1 MMCGAHPATAMPTQN
16 TAGECMTAEFQAA
29 HASGENWAAV
39 ASELADQLQKQ
50 PLSERALAF
59 LYVTESLAGDLGSIL
74 TFLRSRLS
82 LEHWVGTVGIGV
94 CGSGRAYFGVPAA
107 SVMIAPIDP
116 DDFHIFEPLKTD
128 ADLDNPQLQAAIDRL
143 QPIFGLVHG
152 DPGAPES
159 LATLSELARLGSTYL
174 VGGIASGERGAPQ
187 IADKVVKGGLSG
199 VLFAGKTAVQVGISQ
214 ACTPIGP
221 VHRVTEGREGIIS
234 TIDDQPALDIFRAE
248 LDGDGSEHSLASGRY
263 HVALMVPG
271 SDTGDFVVRNLMGV
285 DPHNNLIAMS
295 NDVQVGDT
303 IRFVRRDGLAAEQDL
318 RRMLADVQNRLPGKP
333 RGALYC
339 SCVARGPHLFG
350 TESREMM
357 IIREEI
363 GDLPLTGFYG
373 SGEVCND
380 RFYGYTG
387 VLTLFV

>member
-1 MMCGAHPATAMPTQN
+1 MT
-16 TAGECMTAEFQAA
+16 GEFCAA

-39 ASELADQLQKQ
+39 ASELADQLQST
-50 PLSERALAF
+50 PLPEQALAF
-59 LYVTESLAGDLGSIL
+59 LYVTEALSDDLGSIL

-82 LEHWVGTVGIGV
+82 IEHWTGTAGIGV

-107 SVMIAPIDP
+107 SLLIAPFASE
-116 DDFHIFEPLKTD
+116 DFHVFEPLKTD
-128 ADLDNPQLQAAIDRL
+128 ADVDAPELQQAIDRL

-152 DPGAPES
+152 DPGAPQS
-159 LATLSELARLGSTYL
+159 LSTLGELARVGSTYL

-187 IADKVVKGGLSG
+187 IADRVVDGGLSG
-199 VLFAGKTAVQVGISQ
+199 VLFDAKTAVQVGITQ
-214 ACTPIGP
+214 ACTPVGP
-221 VHRVTEGREGIIS
+221 VHRVTEGREGIVS
-234 TIDDQPALDIFRAE
+234 TLDDRPALEVLKEE
-248 LDGDGSEHSLASGRY
+248 LNSDGSENSIASGRY
-263 HVALMVPG
+263 HVALMIPG
-271 SDTGDFVVRNLMGV
+271 SDTGDFVVRNLLGV
-285 DPHNNLIAMS
+285 DPHNHMIAIS
-295 NDVQVGDT
+295 GDVQAGDAV
-303 IRFVRRDGLAAEQDL
+303 RFVRRDGAAAEEDL
-318 RRMLADVQNRLPGKP
+318 RRMLTDVQKRLPGKP

-357 IIREEI
+357 IIRDEL

-373 SGEVCND
+373 NGEVCND

>member
-1 MMCGAHPATAMPTQN
+1 
-16 TAGECMTAEFQAA
+16 MTAEFHAA

-39 ASELADQLQKQ
+39 ATELADQLQTQ
-50 PLSERALAF
+50 PLPQQALAF
-59 LYVTESLAGDLGSIL
+59 LYVSEALAADLGSIL

-107 SVMIAPIDP
+107 SVMVAPIDP
-116 DDFHIFEPLKTD
+116 DDFHIFAPLKTD
-128 ADLDNPQLQAAIDRL
+128 ADLDAPELQRAIDRL
-143 QPIFGLVHG
+143 QPLFGLVHG
-152 DPGAPES
+152 DPSAPES
-159 LATLSELARLGSTYL
+159 LATLSELARMGSTYL

-187 IADKVVKGGLSG
+187 IADKIVNGGLSG
-199 VLFAGKTAVQVGISQ
+199 VLFAGKTMVQVGISQ
-214 ACTPIGP
+214 ACTPVGP

-234 TIDDQPALDIFRAE
+234 TLDDRPALEVFKSEMEA
-248 LDGDGSEHSLASGRY
+248 DGSEHSIASGRY

-285 DPHNNLIAMS
+285 DPHNNLMAIS
-295 NDVQVGDT
+295 GDVQVGDT
-303 IRFVRRDGLAAEQDL
+303 IRFVRRDGVAAEQDL
-318 RRMLADVQNRLPGKP
+318 RRMLGDVQKRLPGKP

-357 IIREEI
+357 IIRDEI

-380 RFYGYTG
+380 RFYSYTG
-387 VLTLFV
+387 VLTLFI